1 MERSAVNVFAIFSKT
16 GVDALRNS
24 FTIPDIGW
32 PEESLI
38 EANRLCKWGSRVTVM
53 RGFEVAM

>member
-1 MERSAVNVFAIFSKT
+1 VFAIFSKT